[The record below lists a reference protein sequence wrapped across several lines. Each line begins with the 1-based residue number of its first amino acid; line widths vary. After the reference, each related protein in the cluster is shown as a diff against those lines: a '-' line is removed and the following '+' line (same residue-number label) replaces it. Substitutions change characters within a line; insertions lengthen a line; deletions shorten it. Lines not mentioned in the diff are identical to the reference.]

1 MSRRKIGYMFHRMLL
16 AASVAAVFA
25 VPTIASADTAT
36 ASSSSSPAVPTMAQ
50 ILNASG
56 ITTSG
61 YFDVVYNHANRDLQ
75 NGFCDRVADCQNSN
89 LALHQF
95 GLQVAKQPKEGFG
108 WLVNVTAGL
117 DAKAFESYPFNTTG
131 SGYQQVD
138 LTQAY
143 GQYAHGPVTVM
154 AGKFTSIPGMEVIW
168 QPSNF
173 NTSRSILYTSEPFTE
188 TGVRVNY
195 ALNDAVT
202 LVGGVINGWDQVSSG
217 VNGGKTVEVAATV
230 APLKSLNFTISDYNG
245 KLNSAVGGGAGT
257 SISMI
262 NGPTNIVQT
271 GDRNLLNLVVNY
283 TPIDPLTLGLDYVN
297 VNQHNFAQLMPGST
311 DLNPL
316 YSNNLITAKYN
327 GFALYA
333 TYMFTPKWRLALR
346 AENFNDQS
354 GFHFGT
360 PDTTYKEA
368 TATLSWLE
376 SDSFELR
383 GEIRG
388 DHATNPVF
396 TVASG
401 GFSKT
406 LTTYAVE
413 GLYKF

>member
-1 MSRRKIGYMFHRMLL
+1 MFHRMLL

-25 VPTIASADTAT
+25 VPITASADTAP
-36 ASSSSSPAVPTMAQ
+36 ASSSSSPPVPTMGQ

-61 YFDVVYNHANRDLQ
+61 YFDVIYNHANRDLQ
-75 NGFCDRVADCQNSN
+75 NGFCDRVADCQNNN

-117 DAKAFESYPFNTTG
+117 DAKAFESYPFNTAG

-154 AGKFTSIPGMEVIW
+154 AGKFTAIPGMEVIW
-168 QPSNF
+168 QPSNA
-173 NTSRSILYTSEPFTE
+173 NTSRSLLYTSEPFTE

-195 ALNDAVT
+195 ALNDSVT
-202 LVGGVINGWDQVSSG
+202 LIGGVINGWDQVSG
-217 VNGGKTVEVAATV
+217 GANGGKTVELAATV

-245 KLNSAVGGGAGT
+245 KMNSAVGGFAGT
-257 SISMI
+257 TATIGGVA
-262 NGPTNIVQT
+262 NVVPT

-297 VNQHNFAQLMPGST
+297 VSQKNFGQLLPGSVVGSPIYG
-311 DLNPL
+311 NP
-316 YSNNLITAKYN
+316 ITAKYD
-327 GFALYA
+327 GYALYA

-346 AENFNDQS
+346 AENLNDQS

-360 PDTTYKEA
+360 ADTTYREA

-383 GEIRG
+383 GEVRG
-388 DHATNPVF
+388 DHASNPVF
-396 TVASG
+396 TVPSG
-401 GFSKT
+401 ATLSKT
-406 LTTYAVE
+406 LTTYAIE

>member
-1 MSRRKIGYMFHRMLL
+1 MFHRMRL

-25 VPTIASADTAT
+25 VPTIASADAAP
-36 ASSSSSPAVPTMAQ
+36 ASSPSSPPVPTMGQ

-61 YFDVVYNHANRDLQ
+61 YFDVIYNNANRDLQ
-75 NGFCDRVADCQNSN
+75 NGFCDRVADCQNNN

-108 WLVNVTAGL
+108 WLVNVTAGH
-117 DAKAFESYPFNTTG
+117 DARAFESYPFNTAG

-154 AGKFTSIPGMEVIW
+154 AGKFTAIPGMEVIW

-173 NTSRSILYTSEPFTE
+173 NTSRSILYSAEPFTE
-188 TGVRVNY
+188 TGVRVND
-195 ALNDAVT
+195 ALNDSVT
-202 LVGGVINGWDQVSSG
+202 LIGGVINGWDQVSGGAS
-217 VNGGKTVEVAATV
+217 GGKTVELAATV

-245 KLNSAVGGGAGT
+245 KMNSAVGGFAGT
-257 SISMI
+257 TATIGGVS
-262 NGPTNIVQT
+262 NVVPT
-271 GDRNLLNLVVNY
+271 GDRNLLDLVVNY
-283 TPIDPLTLGLDYVN
+283 TPIDRLTLGLDYVN
-297 VNQHNFAQLMPGST
+297 VSQRNFGQLLPGSVVGSPIYG
-311 DLNPL
+311 NP
-316 YSNNLITAKYN
+316 ITAKYD

-333 TYMFTPKWRLALR
+333 TYMFTSKWRLALR
-346 AENFNDQS
+346 AENFNDQN

-360 PDTTYKEA
+360 ADTTYREA

-383 GEIRG
+383 GEVRG
-388 DHATNPVF
+388 DHASNPVF
-396 TVASG
+396 TVPSSG
-401 GFSKT
+401 ALSKT
-406 LTTYAVE
+406 LTTYAIE

>member
-1 MSRRKIGYMFHRMLL
+1 MFHRMLL

-25 VPTIASADTAT
+25 VPTIASADTAP
-36 ASSSSSPAVPTMAQ
+36 ASSPSSPPVPTMGQ

-61 YFDVVYNHANRDLQ
+61 YFDVIYNNANRDLQ
-75 NGFCDRVADCQNSN
+75 NGFCDRVADCQNNN

-117 DAKAFESYPFNTTG
+117 DARAFESYPFNTTG

-195 ALNDAVT
+195 ALNDTVT
-202 LVGGVINGWDQVSSG
+202 LVGGVINGWDQVSGG
-217 VNGGKTVEVAATV
+217 VSGGKTVEVAAMV
-230 APLKSLNFTISDYNG
+230 APIKSLSFTISDYNG
-245 KLNSAVGGGAGT
+245 KLNSAVGGFAGT
-257 SISMI
+257 TATI
-262 NGPTNIVQT
+262 GGVQNVVPT
-271 GDRNLLNLVVNY
+271 GDRNLLNVVVNY
-283 TPIDPLTLGLDYVN
+283 TPIDPLTLGLDYNN
-297 VNQHNFAQLMPGST
+297 VSQKNFGQLMPGSAIGSPVYG
-311 DLNPL
+311 NP
-316 YSNNLITAKYN
+316 ITAKYD

-346 AENFNDQS
+346 AENFNDKN

-360 PDTTYKEA
+360 ANTTYREA

-383 GEIRG
+383 GEVRG
-388 DHATNPVF
+388 DHASNPVF
-396 TVASG
+396 TVPSSG
-401 GFSKT
+401 ALSKT
-406 LTTYAVE
+406 LTTYAIE

>member
-1 MSRRKIGYMFHRMLL
+1 MFHRMLL

-25 VPTIASADTAT
+25 VPTIASADTAP
-36 ASSSSSPAVPTMAQ
+36 ASSPSSSSPPVPTMGQ

-61 YFDVVYNHANRDLQ
+61 YFDVIYNHANRDLQ
-75 NGFCDRVADCQNSN
+75 NGFCDRVADCQNNN

-117 DAKAFESYPFNTTG
+117 DAKAFESYPFNTAG

-154 AGKFTSIPGMEVIW
+154 AGKFTAIPGMEVIW
-168 QPSNF
+168 QPSNY
-173 NTSRSILYTSEPFTE
+173 NTSRSILYSAEPFTE

-195 ALNDAVT
+195 ALNDSVT
-202 LVGGVINGWDQVSSG
+202 LVGGVINGWDQVSGGAS
-217 VNGGKTVEVAATV
+217 GGKTVELAATV
-230 APLKSLNFTISDYNG
+230 APIKPLSFTISDYNG
-245 KLNSAVGGGAGT
+245 KMNSAVGGFAGT
-257 SISMI
+257 TATI
-262 NGPTNIVQT
+262 GGVTNVVPT
-271 GDRNLLNLVVNY
+271 GDRNLLNVVVNY
-283 TPIDPLTLGLDYVN
+283 NPIDPLTLGLDYVN
-297 VNQHNFAQLMPGST
+297 VSQRNFGQLVPGSVVGSPVYG
-311 DLNPL
+311 NP
-316 YSNNLITAKYN
+316 ITAKYD
-327 GFALYA
+327 GYALYA

-346 AENFNDQS
+346 AENFNDQN
-354 GFHFGT
+354 GFHFGVA
-360 PDTTYKEA
+360 DTTYREA

-388 DHATNPVF
+388 DHASNPVF

-401 GFSKT
+401 SALSKT
-406 LTTYAVE
+406 LTTYAIE

>member
-1 MSRRKIGYMFHRMLL
+1 MFHRMLL

-25 VPTIASADTAT
+25 VPTIASADTAP
-36 ASSSSSPAVPTMAQ
+36 ASSPSSSPVPTMGQ

-61 YFDVVYNHANRDLQ
+61 YFDVIYNHANRDLQ
-75 NGFCDRVADCQNSN
+75 NGFCDRVADCQNNN

-117 DAKAFESYPFNTTG
+117 DAKAFESYPFNTAG

-154 AGKFTSIPGMEVIW
+154 AGKFTAIPGMEVIW
-168 QPSNF
+168 QPSNA
-173 NTSRSILYTSEPFTE
+173 NTSRSLLYTSEPFTE

-195 ALNDAVT
+195 ALNDSVT
-202 LVGGVINGWDQVSSG
+202 LIGGVINGWDQVSG
-217 VNGGKTVEVAATV
+217 GANGGKTVELAATV

-245 KLNSAVGGGAGT
+245 KMNSAVGGFAGT
-257 SISMI
+257 TATIGGVS
-262 NGPTNIVQT
+262 NVVPT

-297 VNQHNFAQLMPGST
+297 VSQKNFGQLLPGTVIGSPIYG
-311 DLNPL
+311 NP
-316 YSNNLITAKYN
+316 ITAKYD

-346 AENFNDQS
+346 AENLNDQS

-360 PDTTYKEA
+360 ADTTYREA

-383 GEIRG
+383 GEVRG
-388 DHATNPVF
+388 DHASNPVF
-396 TVASG
+396 TVPSSG
-401 GFSKT
+401 ALSKT
-406 LTTYAVE
+406 LTTYAIE

>member
-1 MSRRKIGYMFHRMLL
+1 MFHRMLL

-25 VPTIASADTAT
+25 VPITASADTAP
-36 ASSSSSPAVPTMAQ
+36 ASSSSSPPVPTMGQ

-61 YFDVVYNHANRDLQ
+61 YFDVIYNHANRDLQ
-75 NGFCDRVADCQNSN
+75 NGFCDRVADCQNNN

-117 DAKAFESYPFNTTG
+117 DAKAFESYPFNTAG

-154 AGKFTSIPGMEVIW
+154 AGKFTAIPGMEVIW
-168 QPSNF
+168 QPSNA
-173 NTSRSILYTSEPFTE
+173 NTSRSLLYTSEPFTE

-195 ALNDAVT
+195 ALNDSVT
-202 LVGGVINGWDQVSSG
+202 LIGGVINGWDQVSG
-217 VNGGKTVEVAATV
+217 GANGGKTVELAATV

-245 KLNSAVGGGAGT
+245 KMNSAVGGFAGT
-257 SISMI
+257 TATIGGVA
-262 NGPTNIVQT
+262 NVVPT

-297 VNQHNFAQLMPGST
+297 VSQKNFGQLLPGSVVGSPIYG
-311 DLNPL
+311 NP
-316 YSNNLITAKYN
+316 ITAKYD
-327 GFALYA
+327 GYALYA

-346 AENFNDQS
+346 AENFNDQN

-360 PDTTYKEA
+360 ADTTYREA

-388 DHATNPVF
+388 DHASNPVF

-401 GFSKT
+401 SALSKT

>member
-1 MSRRKIGYMFHRMLL
+1 MFHRMLL

-25 VPTIASADTAT
+25 VPITASADTAP
-36 ASSSSSPAVPTMAQ
+36 ASSPSSSSPPVPTMGQ

-61 YFDVVYNHANRDLQ
+61 YFDVIYNHANRDLQ
-75 NGFCDRVADCQNSN
+75 NGFCDRVADCQNNN

-117 DAKAFESYPFNTTG
+117 DAKAFESYPFNTAG

-154 AGKFTSIPGMEVIW
+154 AGKFTAIPGMEVIW
-168 QPSNF
+168 QPSNY
-173 NTSRSILYTSEPFTE
+173 NTSRSILYSAEPFTE

-195 ALNDAVT
+195 ALNDSVT
-202 LVGGVINGWDQVSSG
+202 LIGGVINGWDQVSG
-217 VNGGKTVEVAATV
+217 GANGGKTVELAATV
-230 APLKSLNFTISDYNG
+230 APRKSLNFTISDYNG
-245 KLNSAVGGGAGT
+245 KMNSAVGGFAGT
-257 SISMI
+257 TATI
-262 NGPTNIVQT
+262 GGVTNVVPT

-297 VNQHNFAQLMPGST
+297 VSQKNFGQLLPGSVVGSPIYG
-311 DLNPL
+311 NP
-316 YSNNLITAKYN
+316 ITAKYD
-327 GFALYA
+327 GYALYA

-346 AENFNDQS
+346 AENFNDQN

-360 PDTTYKEA
+360 ADTTYREA

-383 GEIRG
+383 GEVRG
-388 DHATNPVF
+388 DHASNPVF

-401 GFSKT
+401 SALSKT
-406 LTTYAVE
+406 LTTYAIE

>member
-1 MSRRKIGYMFHRMLL
+1 MFHRMLL

-36 ASSSSSPAVPTMAQ
+36 ASSSSSVPTMAQ

-56 ITTSG
+56 ITTTG
-61 YFDVVYNHANRDLQ
+61 YFDVIYNHANRDLQ
-75 NGFCDRVADCQNSN
+75 NGFCDRVADCQNNN

-108 WLVNVTAGL
+108 WLVNITAGL
-117 DAKAFESYPFNTTG
+117 DAKAFESYPFNTAG

-154 AGKFTSIPGMEVIW
+154 AGKFTAIPGMEVIW
-168 QPSNF
+168 QPSNY
-173 NTSRSILYTSEPFTE
+173 NTSRSILYSAEPFTE
-188 TGVRVNY
+188 TGVRANY
-195 ALNDAVT
+195 AMNDAVT
-202 LVGGVINGWDQVSSG
+202 LVGGVINGWDQVSGGAS
-217 VNGGKTVEVAATV
+217 GGKTVELAATV
-230 APLKSLNFTISDYNG
+230 APIKPLSFTISDYNG
-245 KLNSAVGGGAGT
+245 KMNSAVGGFAGT
-257 SISMI
+257 AATIGGV
-262 NGPTNIVQT
+262 NVVPT

-297 VNQHNFAQLMPGST
+297 VNQRNFGQLTPASVVGT
-311 DLNPL
+311 PVYGNP
-316 YSNNLITAKYN
+316 ITAKYD
-327 GFALYA
+327 GYALYA

-346 AENFNDQS
+346 AENFNDQN
-354 GFHFGT
+354 GFHFGVA
-360 PDTTYKEA
+360 DTTYREG

-388 DHATNPVF
+388 DHASNPVF

-401 GFSKT
+401 SELSKT

>member
-1 MSRRKIGYMFHRMLL
+1 MFHRMLL

-25 VPTIASADTAT
+25 VPITASADTAP
-36 ASSSSSPAVPTMAQ
+36 ASSSSSPPPVPTMGQ

-61 YFDVVYNHANRDLQ
+61 YFDVIYNHANRDLQ
-75 NGFCDRVADCQNSN
+75 NGFCDRVADCQNNN

-95 GLQVAKQPKEGFG
+95 GLQVAKHPKEGFG

-117 DAKAFESYPFNTTG
+117 DAKAFESYPFNTAG

-154 AGKFTSIPGMEVIW
+154 AGKFTAIPGMEVIW
-168 QPSNF
+168 QPSNA
-173 NTSRSILYTSEPFTE
+173 NTSRSLLYTSEPFTE

-195 ALNDAVT
+195 ALNDSVT
-202 LVGGVINGWDQVSSG
+202 LIGGVINGWDQVSG
-217 VNGGKTVEVAATV
+217 GANGGKTVELAATV

-245 KLNSAVGGGAGT
+245 KMNSAVGGFAGT
-257 SISMI
+257 TATI
-262 NGPTNIVQT
+262 GGVTNVVPT

-297 VNQHNFAQLMPGST
+297 VSQKNFGQLLPGSVVGSPIYG
-311 DLNPL
+311 NP
-316 YSNNLITAKYN
+316 ITAKYD
-327 GFALYA
+327 GYALYA

-346 AENFNDQS
+346 AENLNDQS

-360 PDTTYKEA
+360 ADTTYREA

-383 GEIRG
+383 GEVRG
-388 DHATNPVF
+388 DHASNPVF
-396 TVASG
+396 TVPSG
-401 GFSKT
+401 ATLSKT
-406 LTTYAVE
+406 LTTYAIE